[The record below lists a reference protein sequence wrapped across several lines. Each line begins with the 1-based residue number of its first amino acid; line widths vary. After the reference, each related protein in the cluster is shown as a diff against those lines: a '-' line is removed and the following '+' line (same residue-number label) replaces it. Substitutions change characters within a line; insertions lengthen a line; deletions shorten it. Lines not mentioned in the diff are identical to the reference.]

1 MNAADGATVAAAVVA
16 GLLTGRAASR
26 HAARLLAGPQPAG
39 PQPAGPRP
47 AAPRNPPARGPP
59 APQPAGRRTSW
70 VLVLGTGLAF
80 AIMALRFG
88 PGPPLPAFCYLAGI
102 GIPLAMID
110 IRCRRLPD
118 ALILPSYP
126 VALAF
131 LGLAALL
138 LPGGG
143 RHFLSALAGMAV
155 AWALFLLQVLIYPAG
170 LGGGD
175 VKLSGLLGLY
185 LGWLGLG
192 PAGRRAVPRVR
203 IRRCHRPGPH
213 RREAGHA
220 KVAPRVRPVPAGR
233 HARCRAAQRSSRTAR
248 GLRGSAAGLLPKAC
262 NPGRGPLPLR
272 VPGPGDGGADR
283 GIQRVDAHGR
293 HAGIIGLEHLYL
305 DGPGFRALGQPGDLL
320 LQ

>member
-16 GLLTGRAASR
+16 GLFTGRAVSG
-26 HAARLLAGPQPAG
+26 HAAGLLTGLQPTGPQPI
-39 PQPAGPRP
+39 
-47 AAPRNPPARGPP
+47 
-59 APQPAGRRTSW
+59 GRRTSW

-102 GIPLAMID
+102 GIPLAVID
-110 IRCRRLPD
+110 TRCRRLPD
-118 ALILPSYP
+118 ALTLPSYP
-126 VALAF
+126 VALGL

-143 RHFLSALAGMAV
+143 RHFLSALVGMAV

-192 PAGRRAVPRVR
+192 PLAAGLFLGYAFAAVTGLALIAVKLATRRSHLAFGPFLLAGTLAAVLLSGL
-203 IRRCHRPGPH
+203 PGPH
-213 RREAGHA
+213 
-220 KVAPRVRPVPAGR
+220 
-233 HARCRAAQRSSRTAR
+233 
-248 GLRGSAAGLLPKAC
+248 
-262 NPGRGPLPLR
+262 
-272 VPGPGDGGADR
+272 GA
-283 GIQRVDAHGR
+283 
-293 HAGIIGLEHLYL
+293 
-305 DGPGFRALGQPGDLL
+305 
-320 LQ
+320 

>member
-26 HAARLLAGPQPAG
+26 HAARLLAAPPAQPAG
-39 PQPAGPRP
+39 PQPTGPHRPPRP
-47 AAPRNPPARGPP
+47 A
-59 APQPAGRRTSW
+59 QPAGRRTSW

-143 RHFLSALAGMAV
+143 RHFLSALAGMVV

-192 PAGRRAVPRVR
+192 RAGRRAVPRVR
-203 IRRCHRPGPH
+203 VRRGHRPGPH
-213 RREAGHA
+213 RREA
-220 KVAPRVRPVPAGR
+220 APREGHTSRSARSCWPARSLPSCSAVFPDRTGPEGFSGRAAAKGVRPRPRPAVPA
-233 HARCRAAQRSSRTAR
+233 RTR
-248 GLRGSAAGLLPKAC
+248 
-262 NPGRGPLPLR
+262 PGR
-272 VPGPGDGGADR
+272 R
-283 GIQRVDAHGR
+283 GRGQRDP
-293 HAGIIGLEHLYL
+293 AG
-305 DGPGFRALGQPGDLL
+305 
-320 LQ
+320 

>member
-1 MNAADGATVAAAVVA
+1 MAAAVVA
-16 GLLTGRAASR
+16 GLFTGRAATR

-39 PQPAGPRP
+39 PQPIGPQTAGTQT
-47 AAPRNPPARGPP
+47 AG
-59 APQPAGRRTSW
+59 PQPAGPQPAGPQPAGPQPAGPQPMGRRTSW

-143 RHFLSALAGMAV
+143 HHFVSALAGMAV

-192 PAGRRAVPRVR
+192 PLAAGLFLGYAFAAVTGLALIAVKLATRRSYLAFGPFLLAGTLAAVLLSGL
-203 IRRCHRPGPH
+203 PGPH
-213 RREAGHA
+213 
-220 KVAPRVRPVPAGR
+220 
-233 HARCRAAQRSSRTAR
+233 
-248 GLRGSAAGLLPKAC
+248 
-262 NPGRGPLPLR
+262 
-272 VPGPGDGGADR
+272 GA
-283 GIQRVDAHGR
+283 
-293 HAGIIGLEHLYL
+293 
-305 DGPGFRALGQPGDLL
+305 
-320 LQ
+320 